1 MYDMCLVNDVLLII
15 QSGGKYLQEG
25 MEDNSVLTVFDLR
38 LTEIGQESEYVINK
52 TVKDNLDRDQNKT
65 AT

>member
-1 MYDMCLVNDVLLII
+1 MCDNHVFGDVLLII

>member
-1 MYDMCLVNDVLLII
+1 
-15 QSGGKYLQEG
+15 
-25 MEDNSVLTVFDLR
+25 MEDNSVLTTFDLR

-52 TVKDNLDRDQNKT
+52 TVKDNLDRDRNKT